1 MERGLGLLLQLA
13 LVLHH
18 DMTSSLARDGLTPAR
33 ARVLWELRARGPL
46 RQRELAETLQVAPRT
61 VTGLIDGLV
70 ATGFV
75 TREPHPT
82 DRRATLVTMTEQA
95 TATVAAM
102 ERDQGQFLAILFGGM
117 PADRL
122 ACLLDGIEE
131 ILARLRSHGVDLP
144 EATTT

>member
-1 MERGLGLLLQLA
+1 MTQSLA
-13 LVLHH
+13 L
-18 DMTSSLARDGLTPAR
+18 DGLTPAR
-33 ARVLWELRARGPL
+33 ARVLWELRAHGPML
-46 RQRELAETLQVAPRT
+46 QRALAETFRIAPRT

-82 DRRATLVTMTEQA
+82 DRRAALVTMTEQGA
-95 TATVAAM
+95 ATVAAM
-102 ERDQGQFLAILFGGM
+102 ERDQGQFLDILFGGM

-122 ACLLDGIEE
+122 ASLLDGIED

-144 EATTT
+144 ETTAG